1 MGSTKHEKSFVDY
14 EQPYEQNIIGLKG
27 IVYFG
32 VGLLLLIIIT
42 FGLMWALLNVLED
55 QKVEELRQE
64 SNPMALSDRDRLPP
78 EPRLQLAPGFGVEG
92 PDGRVH
98 LELMAPQAEYW
109 QLQSQWKELWEHG
122 AKDARTGAVT
132 SMGIDEAKEKFL
144 GQQVKARTGIEAEQE
159 ALRSKMYYSDASSGR
174 VASEKRR

>member
-1 MGSTKHEKSFVDY
+1 MGSTRHEKSFVDY

-55 QKVEELRQE
+55 QKVEELRPEQ
-64 SNPMALSDRDRLPP
+64 NPMALSDRDRLPP
-78 EPRLQLAPGFGVEG
+78 EPRLQLAPGFGVESQN
-92 PDGRVH
+92 GRVN

-109 QLQSQWKELWEHG
+109 QLQTQWKELWDHG
-122 AKDARTGAVT
+122 VKDPHTGAVT
-132 SMGIDEAKEKFL
+132 SMGINEAKQRL
-144 GQQVKARTGIEAEQE
+144 LSQQVKARTGIEAEQE
-159 ALRSKMYYSDASSGR
+159 ALRSKMYPSDASSGR
-174 VASEKRR
+174 MATEKRR

>member
-1 MGSTKHEKSFVDY
+1 MGSTRHEKSFVDY
-14 EQPYEQNIIGLKG
+14 EQPYEQNIIGMKG

-32 VGLLLLIIIT
+32 LGLFMLIVIT

-64 SNPMALSDRDRLPP
+64 ANPMAMSERDRLPP

-92 PDGRVH
+92 PNGKVN

-109 QLQSQWKELWEHG
+109 QLQKQWKEIWDHG
-122 AKDARTGAVT
+122 IKDPHSGAVT
-132 SMGIDEAKEKFL
+132 AIGINEAKEKFL

-159 ALRSKMYYSDASSGR
+159 VLRSKMYYSDASSGR
-174 VASEKRR
+174 VASERRR